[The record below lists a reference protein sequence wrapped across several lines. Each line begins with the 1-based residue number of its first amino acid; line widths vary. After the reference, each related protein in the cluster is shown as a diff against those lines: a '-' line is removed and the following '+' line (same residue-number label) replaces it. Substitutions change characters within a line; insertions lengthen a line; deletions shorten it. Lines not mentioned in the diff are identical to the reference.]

1 MTSLARRAL
10 TLAAVA
16 AVAFFAFF
24 LLDYLTDR
32 APIAPLSTAQRAGLL
47 VLSLLTV
54 YAILA
59 IHEIGHIIGSRVVGL
74 RMRSLTVGP
83 ITFVRE
89 AGTLRIRKNL
99 NLALFRGVVRFEVA
113 PDEKRRRRLTVVLA
127 AGPAM
132 SLVTG
137 LLAVAFLLGGGMN
150 ALTAMTPA
158 ARLILARLLALFAS
172 GSIAVGLANIIPMR
186 FAGGV
191 SDGARLFLLLRR
203 E

>member
-1 MTSLARRAL
+1 MTNLARRAL

-32 APIAPLSTAQRAGLL
+32 VPSAALTPAQRAGLL
-47 VLSLLTV
+47 ALSLLTI

-59 IHEIGHIIGSRVVGL
+59 IHELGHLFGSRLVGL

-89 AGTLRIRKNL
+89 AGKLHIRRNL
-99 NLALFRGVVRFEVA
+99 NLALFRGVVRFEVS

-127 AGPAM
+127 AGPGM
-132 SLVTG
+132 SIVTG
-137 LLAVAFLLGGGMN
+137 LLAAAFLLGGGMN
-150 ALTAMTPA
+150 TLTALTPA

-191 SDGARLFLLLRR
+191 SDGARLFSLLRR